1 MSLKNRSLSDKPLR
15 ARLAFYLL
23 LSLLFIIINLLK
35 DLQDESAS
43 EAFAEQV
50 LLLPLTFLFVLGV
63 YFFRKKLVVS
73 PVFIGLQRASG
84 INSFWAWVVFT
95 LPISLVLGFFFR
107 LVSYFLNDDD
117 GDGWFDLLFW
127 AISTAI
133 LIVAAFVY
141 LLEAYLELEMA
152 ENQFSLKIMQV
163 ENEKTLAQ
171 YQVLKNQLNP
181 HFLFNSFNTL
191 ISLVYQSPEKAEK
204 FIHQLSDIDRYNLEC
219 GEELVVVLSKE
230 ITLIQSYIELKKI
243 RFGSCIEFRC
253 DIPPDKMQ
261 HLLPPMTLTLLVEN
275 AIKHNHFDRQN
286 PLGIEVKCE
295 GDSLLVGN
303 TYRPKNA
310 NNRPPSLGIGLK
322 NLVNQYRLLEA
333 EAPVFW
339 MENERYWAKIPLLE
353 PEI

>member
-1 MSLKNRSLSDKPLR
+1 MR
-15 ARLAFYLL
+15 ARFTFYLL
-23 LSLLFIIINLLK
+23 LSLLFIFINLLN
-35 DLQDESAS
+35 DLQNESTS
-43 EAFAEQV
+43 EAIKEQV

-63 YFFRKKLVVS
+63 HFFRKKLVVS
-73 PVFIGLQRASG
+73 PIFIGLQRVSG
-84 INSFWAWVVFT
+84 IGNFGAWVVFT

-107 LVSYFLNDDD
+107 LVSYFLNDDGD
-117 GDGWFDLLFW
+117 GYGWFDLLFW

-152 ENQFSLKIMQV
+152 EKQFRLKIMQV

-191 ISLVYQSPEKAEK
+191 VSLVYQSPEKAEK
-204 FIHQLSDIDRYNLEC
+204 FIHQLSDIYRYNLEY
-219 GEELVVVLSKE
+219 GEELVVALSKE

-243 RFGSCIEFRC
+243 RFGNCLEFRC
-253 DIPPDKMQ
+253 DVPPDKMQ
-261 HLLPPMTLTLLVEN
+261 HLLPPITLTLLIEN
-275 AIKHNHFDRQN
+275 AIKHNHFDPQN

-295 GDSLLVGN
+295 GNILLVGN

-310 NNRPPSLGIGLK
+310 NSKQPSLGIGLK
-322 NLVNQYRLLEA
+322 NLINQYRFLET
-333 EAPVFW
+333 EIPIFW
-339 MENERYWAKIPLLE
+339 IENERYWAKIPLLE